1 MVFAV
6 VAAFGVDQH
15 RLAGSTGFGEHLGDF
30 GQHAF
35 AVVRKNHGV
44 VIGQQFAV
52 AAQHVFQAACAGALL
67 EIQTDQL
74 LLAGKHAQLQGGF
87 KAGAA
92 LEMRRHTV
100 VAHQAFQRIG
110 GIVFAANRQQRGLT
124 AERGNIAGNV
134 GGAAGTV
141 FGFGDSRHRHR
152 RFGRN
157 ARHVAKPVAV
167 EHHVAH
173 HQHAGGG
180 KILALGNAV
189 NHTLLQSQ
197 RRGRRPHR
205 FSGCR
210 KRSGTALF
218 AGAAF

>member
-1 MVFAV
+1 M
-6 VAAFGVDQH
+6 G
-15 RLAGSTGFGEHLGDF
+15 R
-30 GQHAF
+30 HA
-35 AVVRKNHGV
+35 
-44 VIGQQFAV
+44 
-52 AAQHVFQAACAGALL
+52 
-67 EIQTDQL
+67 
-74 LLAGKHAQLQGGF
+74 
-87 KAGAA
+87 
-92 LEMRRHTV
+92 V

-189 NHTLLQSQ
+189 NHTALQSQ
-197 RRGRRPHR
+197 RRGRQAAAPVFRLPQTQRH
-205 FSGCR
+205 GAVCR
-210 KRSGTALF
+210 RGILTRF
-218 AGAAF
+218 AGQTPPAGSLKQQKQPEPKCRLRETFVAAAYFFVLPALEFACCCLNLPVRCRLRSVLLFCPTLIIRSKT